1 MVSFDNFTV
10 RNDVPIY
17 LQILRHIK
25 AGIAAGTVLNGDE
38 LPSRRLLAVLLGV
51 NPNTIQKA
59 YRLLEEE
66 GLVES
71 HSGSKSYTVLDSNRI
86 EKVRKEFLDSNAK
99 ATVERLKIMGL
110 SKAEAL
116 ALIEKNWD

>member
-10 RNDVPIY
+10 HNDVPIY

-38 LPSRRLLAVLLGV
+38 LPSRRLLAALLGV

-59 YRLLEEE
+59 YGILEEE
-66 GLVES
+66 GLIES

-86 EKVRKEFLDSNAK
+86 EKVRKEFLDNSAK
-99 ATVERLKIMGL
+99 ATVERLKLMGL